1 MTGPSGTFNFAPSV
15 GECVL
20 NAFSRIRLRGS
31 MVKAEHLMQAQLEA
45 NLMQMQWNN
54 KGPNL
59 WTQDMLPIMT
69 EPGIATYPIPGITV
83 MVTNV
88 TIGLSDPPT
97 MQDLT
102 ISPVSRQ
109 MYSMYPN
116 KNQPGRPTVYWF
128 DRQLSPTIT
137 LWPVPDTVYT
147 MKVWRFRV
155 MQDAVLANARAF
167 EVPVLWLDAA
177 CAGMAYRLSM
187 HYAQDLEEKRKA
199 QADEAYTIAATQNVE
214 DAPLYILPQIEGYFR

>member
-1 MTGPSGTFNFAPSV
+1 
-15 GECVL
+15 
-20 NAFSRIRLRGS
+20 
-31 MVKAEHLMQAQLEA
+31 MQAQLEA

-187 HYAQDLEEKRKA
+187 HYAQEPRGKA
-199 QADEAYTIAATQNVE
+199 QGAGRQGVHHCCDAERRGRPALHPAADRGLFQVSHGLRVQKRPSDHQPGEPAR
-214 DAPLYILPQIEGYFR
+214 LRRL